1 MSENFEVEAE
11 KTFWKIRLAIY
22 GAIKLT
28 PFGDVPSRYRY
39 SKDELVDFL
48 QELNDVTKECES
60 LVDNHE
66 DDSLAKE
73 KIVIMYEETDMF
85 ERVEDLHENLRRRHG
100 GPLRGEMEDFVLR
113 VETIHEGLEE
123 VRDWRE

>member
-100 GPLRGEMEDFVLR
+100 GPLRGEREEFALR